1 MISSVLRS
9 GIMNFSLEQL
19 LAFVTVYEQRAFSKA
34 AVKLNKHRTTIGQ
47 VITNL
52 EDQLAITLF
61 ERIGRIVEP
70 TEDATLLYHYA
81 KQAIE
86 QTRTFDRVALSLSFG
101 ELASITI
108 AYSSFIPQQ
117 LLTVIRRKLIS
128 DFPSMRVNL
137 LVRSKAEIKQGIQE
151 GTIHFG
157 MVNIFESKV
166 INSID
171 SVLMRNMPFVP
182 FTSVDSTLAQL
193 PGDQTF
199 NKMKS
204 TRQFVLKSMLDDDMA
219 ERVILSSNYEVLD
232 QQTLIIRM
240 VQEGLGW
247 ALLPR
252 STLLAEYYSDNIV
265 QIKADQI
272 KEAVNVPVSLWCPHS
287 KQIAIVKKSIV
298 KCITDHIDAVDA
310 VAR

>member
-1 MISSVLRS
+1 
-9 GIMNFSLEQL
+9 MNFSLEQL

-70 TEDATLLYHYA
+70 TEDATLLYYYA

-182 FTSVDSTLAQL
+182 FTSVDSSLAQL

-272 KEAVNVPVSLWCPHS
+272 KEGVNVPVSLWCPHS

>member
-1 MISSVLRS
+1 MS
-9 GIMNFSLEQL
+9 FSLEQL
-19 LAFVTVYEQRAFSKA
+19 LAFVTVYEQKAFSKA

-61 ERIGRIVEP
+61 ERVGRTVEP

-101 ELASITI
+101 ELESVTI

-117 LLTVIRRKLIS
+117 LLTSIRSRLNS

-137 LVRSKAEIKQGIQE
+137 LVRSKSEIKQGIQD
-151 GTIHFG
+151 GAIHFG
-157 MVNIFESKV
+157 MVNIFESKL

-182 FTSVDSTLAQL
+182 FTSIDSTLAQL
-193 PGDQTF
+193 PSDQTF

-204 TRQFVLKSMLDDDMA
+204 TRQFVLKSMLDDDMSGK
-219 ERVILSSNYEVLD
+219 VILSSNYEVLD

-252 STLLAEYYSDNIV
+252 STLRAEYYSENIV

-287 KQIAIVKKSIV
+287 KQVGPVKQSIV
-298 KCITDHIDAVDA
+298 QCITDYIEAA
-310 VAR
+310 TSGLRG